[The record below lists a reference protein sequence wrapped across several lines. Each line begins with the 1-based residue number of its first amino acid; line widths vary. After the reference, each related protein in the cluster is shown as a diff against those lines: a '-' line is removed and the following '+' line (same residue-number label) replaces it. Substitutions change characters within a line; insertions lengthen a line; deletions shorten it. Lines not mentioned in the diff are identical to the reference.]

1 MLLGNQILVVDDT
14 VAALKATVRILQSA
28 GYDVAQALDGAE
40 ALRQVRSLRPRLV
53 LLDVVLPDI
62 SGPEVLRQI
71 RADAALSGVGVVL
84 LSAQQ
89 IQPDQQAAG
98 LDAGADGYIA
108 RPIANQ
114 ELLARVRSLLRQRE
128 LLEQLRASQ
137 ARFRDLITRQHDGVL
152 VVNQAGLV
160 QFVNPAA
167 ETLCG
172 EPAEELLGSQF
183 AFAPGETAPRVVTW
197 PRPDHKLI
205 QVQMRVGSLEW
216 EGQPAWLV
224 TLRDVTREVQLEA
237 QCRQSQKMEA
247 VGTLAGG
254 VAHDFNNFL
263 AVIQMQTELLRC
275 GGDLSPVQA
284 GLTREI
290 DVAIQRAAALTRQLL
305 LFSRSENFQSRDM
318 ELGESITS
326 TLKMLRR
333 LLGETIEV
341 RLNLAAPSLFVH
353 ADPGMMDQMVM
364 NLAVNARDAM
374 PDGGRLDIE
383 IAAVEFDDP
392 SAGHSAPARPGSF
405 VCLSVIDS
413 GCGISPEI
421 LPRIFDPFFT
431 TKEVGKG
438 SGLGLSTVF
447 GIVQQHRGWINV
459 DSKPGQGTTV
469 RVFLPRVS
477 GPVESEPAPP
487 PSPATP
493 KGTETILLVEDDPAL
508 RTVLQKSLAQLGY
521 HVLVAA
527 TGEAALASWLEHRA
541 RIQLL
546 ITDMLMPGGL
556 SGKDLAQR
564 LLAEKPELK
573 LLYISGY
580 SAGLAGVEFPLVEG
594 VNFLSKPFPTP
605 RLAQTIRAMLEGAAN
620 ARDLAPAGPLRPN

>member
-28 GYDVAQALDGAE
+28 GYDVAQAMDGAE
-40 ALRQVRSLRPRLV
+40 ALRQIRTLRPRLV

-62 SGPEVLRQI
+62 SGTEVLRQI
-71 RADAALSGVGVVL
+71 RTEADFADIAIVL

-89 IQPDQQAAG
+89 TQPDQQAAG

-128 LLEQLRASQ
+128 LLEQLRASE
-137 ARFRDLITRQHDGVL
+137 ARCRDLITRQHDGVL
-152 VVNQAGLV
+152 VVNQAGVV

-167 ETLCG
+167 ESLCG
-172 EPAEELLGSQF
+172 QPAAELLGSRF
-183 AFAPGETAPRVVTW
+183 AFALGETTGSVITW
-197 PRPDHKLI
+197 PRPDRKLI
-205 QVQMRVGSLEW
+205 LAQMRVGSLEW
-216 EGQPAWLV
+216 DGQPAWLV

-254 VAHDFNNFL
+254 VAHDFNNLL
-263 AVIQMQTELLRC
+263 AVMQMQTELLRC
-275 GGDLSPVQA
+275 GGDLSPAQTT
-284 GLTREI
+284 LTGEI
-290 DVAIQRAAALTRQLL
+290 DAAILRAAALTRQLL
-305 LFSRSENFQSRDM
+305 LFSRSESFKAWDL

-326 TLKMLRR
+326 TFKMLRR

-341 RLNLAAPSLFVH
+341 RLNLAARPLYVH
-353 ADPGMMDQMVM
+353 ADGGMMDQVVM

-374 PDGGRLDIE
+374 PEGGRLDIE
-383 IAAVEFDDP
+383 TAGVEFAES
-392 SAGHSAPARPGSF
+392 SAGAPGPARPGSF
-405 VCLSVIDS
+405 VCLSVSDT
-413 GCGISPEI
+413 GCGIPAEI
-421 LPRIFDPFFT
+421 LPRIFDPFFS

-447 GIVQQHRGWINV
+447 GIVQQHRGWITV
-459 DSKPGQGTTV
+459 DSEPGEGTTF

-477 GPVESEPAPP
+477 GTVASQAALP
-487 PSPATP
+487 PSATP
-493 KGTETILLVEDDPAL
+493 TGAETILLVEDDPVL
-508 RTVLQKSLAQLGY
+508 RIVLQKSLAQLGY

-527 TGEAALASWLEHRA
+527 TGAAALAAWREHRDQ
-541 RIQLL
+541 IQLL

-556 SGKDLAQR
+556 TGKTLAQQ
-564 LLAEKPELK
+564 LLGEKPGLK
-573 LLYISGY
+573 ALYISGY
-580 SAGLAGVEFPLVEG
+580 SAGLAGADFPLVEG
-594 VNFLSKPFPTP
+594 VNFLSKPFPMP
-605 RLAQTIRAMLEGAAN
+605 KFAQTIRAILDGTVV
-620 ARDLAPAGPLRPN
+620 APAAGSPKPTG